1 MQGHV
6 TTEQGAVTDAA
17 IGAASAQDWEE
28 AIASPRRGL
37 VRRAARYSG
46 GNPLIVLGAVIVVT
60 WIVVAILAPL
70 IAPYG
75 PLQQDIM
82 HRLQPPGAGHLFGT
96 DDLGRDVLSR
106 IMYGAGISLPIGAL
120 LVLIGGVVGTTV
132 GTIAGYVGGAVD
144 ETLMRLT
151 DLIFAFPTII
161 LAMAV
166 AAALGPSLDH
176 SLLAILIV
184 WWPSYARLARS
195 MVLTVSQEE
204 YVTAARAVGLS
215 PTRLLLSHIV
225 RNAMGPI
232 VVLATLDLGNAILT
246 FSGLS
251 FLGLGATP
259 PTPEWGSM
267 VSTGAQEMDQWWLGV
282 FPGLAI
288 WTVVLAFNALGDGL
302 RDALDPRGR

>member
-1 MQGHV
+1 MKEV
-6 TTEQGAVTDAA
+6 VIAADA
-17 IGAASAQDWEE
+17 IGERDDAL
-28 AIASPRRGL
+28 IAPRRGRW
-37 VRRAARYSG
+37 RRLARYCRA
-46 GNPLIVLGAVIVVT
+46 NPLIVLGTAIIVFWT
-60 WIVVAILAPL
+60 VVAVLAPL

-75 PLQQDIM
+75 PLQQDIVN
-82 HRLQPPGAGHLFGT
+82 RLQGPEAGHLFGT

-106 IMYGAGISLPIGAL
+106 VMYGAGISLPIGAV
-120 LVLIGGVVGTTV
+120 LVLAGGIVGTLI
-132 GTIAGYVGGAVD
+132 GMIAGYVGGAVD

-166 AAALGPSLDH
+166 AAALGPSLEH
-176 SLLAILIV
+176 SIIAILVV
-184 WWPSYARLARS
+184 WWPSYARLARG
-195 MVLTVSQEE
+195 MVLSVSKEE
-204 YVTAARAVGLS
+204 YVTAARAVGLGS
-215 PTRLLLSHIV
+215 VRLLFSHV
-225 RNAMGPI
+225 MRNAMGPI

-259 PTPEWGSM
+259 PAPEWGSM
-267 VSTGAQEMDQWWLGV
+267 VSTGAQEMDQWWLGA

-288 WTVVLAFNALGDGL
+288 WTAVLAFNALGDGL